1 MPKTDVPSELIVEH
15 DPALTSGQLGSV
27 ALECQNDN
35 VERLYKISCQ
45 KKKNNKRKKRK
56 MIVKRLRKILLQ
68 PASSL
73 I

>member
-35 VERLYKISCQ
+35 VERLYKISSQ
-45 KKKNNKRKKRK
+45 KKKQKKK
-56 MIVKRLRKILLQ
+56 KKNDC
-68 PASSL
+68 
-73 I
+73 

>member
-27 ALECQNDN
+27 ALECRNNN
-35 VERLYKISCQ
+35 VERLSKISSQ
-45 KKKNNKRKKRK
+45 KKNL
-56 MIVKRLRKILLQ
+56 IVNRLRKILLQ